1 MSPSAVALHVQH
13 LTAEMWSGRRHRSV
27 ADMLHMSTSE
37 IRRGARALAEEQA
50 LLGVRTIDT
59 ATLGGSIGGAT

>member
-1 MSPSAVALHVQH
+1 
-13 LTAEMWSGRRHRSV
+13 MWSGRRHRSV